1 MGDLSREKASG
12 AIGKIAEAE
21 VFVDLEEAL
30 LEGGE
35 LEEFAGARGV
45 AEEAEGGDF
54 GALTGDWG
62 AEFEETDPAFFVGG
76 DGEWEEDIGEDI
88 GDAGGADERHGFG
101 GRFGVDGVM
110 MIPEGIGEGGEE
122 GEDFGGEGEV
132 TEGAN
137 FRPMADDGGEGGE
150 ASLGVIGGA
159 LAGEIPEF
167 WRDGK
172 AGEFGAFGPPEIPEF
187 AEIGSGGMIEGPEV
201 LVGEKAAGTEEEGSG
216 VRFAE
221 DAEWEA
227 LGEEGEGEFIIFVA
241 EGGGDG
247 LEEGFVWAVEFGE
260 GGESGGLFLE
270 AEVGGGDE
278 DIAGLGFGE
287 GDEGSGA
294 VAEDGWGE

>member
-1 MGDLSREKASG
+1 M
-12 AIGKIAEAE
+12 
-21 VFVDLEEAL
+21 
-30 LEGGE
+30 
-35 LEEFAGARGV
+35 
-45 AEEAEGGDF
+45 
-54 GALTGDWG
+54 
-62 AEFEETDPAFFVGG
+62 
-76 DGEWEEDIGEDI
+76 
-88 GDAGGADERHGFG
+88 
-101 GRFGVDGVM
+101 DGVM

-167 WRDGK
+167 RRDGK

-187 AEIGSGGMIEGPEV
+187 AEIGSGGMIEGTEV
-201 LVGEKAAGTEEEGSG
+201 LVGEEATGAEEEGSG

-241 EGGGDG
+241 EGGG
-247 LEEGFVWAVEFGE
+247 E
-260 GGESGGLFLE
+260 
-270 AEVGGGDE
+270 
-278 DIAGLGFGE
+278 
-287 GDEGSGA
+287 
-294 VAEDGWGE
+294 